1 MASTDENLYKW
12 YEPSKAAAITTCVI
26 FIILTLAQTWRV
38 FRTRHWFGITIIIG
52 GIFEVV
58 GLAARAYSRDDLN
71 GIGPYVIQILLI
83 LLAPILFAAS
93 IYMFLGRL
101 IHASGYPSLS
111 LIPVRWLSK
120 IFVTGDIICFLVQG
134 VGAGK
139 LVDSN
144 SIEDAK
150 AGKNIVLAGLGLQVA
165 IFLVFVLCAGV
176 FHYRMASKGLFK
188 TANPELRLGPMMTT
202 LYICSLLVMFRNIY
216 RLIEYEQGED
226 GYLQSHEWPTYVLD
240 VMFMAT
246 IMVLTLGWYNADLKN
261 EKNSFQMQAIPSSPD
276 NAA

>member
-12 YEPSKAAAITTCVI
+12 YEPSKAAAITICVI

-83 LLAPILFAAS
+83 LLAPIF
-93 IYMFLGRL
+93 
-101 IHASGYPSLS
+101 
-111 LIPVRWLSK
+111 
-120 IFVTGDIICFLVQG
+120 
-134 VGAGK
+134 
-139 LVDSN
+139 
-144 SIEDAK
+144 IEEAK

-188 TANPELRLGPMMTT
+188 NANPELRLVPMMTT

-240 VMFMAT
+240 VMFMAI
-246 IMVLTLGWYNADLKN
+246 IMVLTLGWYSADLKN
-261 EKNSFQMQAIPSSPD
+261 EKNSFSLQAIPGSPD
-276 NAA
+276 SA